1 MKYWSKSALTI
12 YRYLETMS
20 NTVDKIVLSTGK
32 TSYSSMLQKYQS
44 TYYQAGKMIEL
55 LERKRKMINL
65 KVAVEDSFASLSV
78 MDRRILGLV
87 YVDGI
92 KSEKVAKLLNM
103 SLRTF
108 FRRKFIA
115 LNNFSDSMEAKG
127 FNNEFFIKEYSKER
141 WFLSVYNEC
150 IQKNTNEDSLNGT
163 VVKRVISEVGQVELV
178 SSLY

>member
-20 NTVDKIVLSTGK
+20 STIDKIVVSTGK

-55 LERKRKMINL
+55 VERKRKMINL
-65 KVAVEDSFASLSV
+65 KIAVEDAFASLNV

-87 YVDGI
+87 YVDGV

-108 FRRKFIA
+108 FRRKIIA
-115 LNNFSDSMEAKG
+115 LSNFTEEMELAG
-127 FNNEFFIKEYSKER
+127 FNSEFFIKEYSKER
-141 WFLSVYNEC
+141 WFLSVYNDC
-150 IQKNTNEDSLNGT
+150 IQKGSNEDCLNGH
-163 VVKRVISEVGQVELV
+163 VVKRVLNEVGQVEMV
-178 SSLY
+178 NDAY

>member
-20 NTVDKIVLSTGK
+20 NTIDKIVISTGK
-32 TSYSSMLQKYQS
+32 TSYSSLLQKYQS
-44 TYYQAGKMIEL
+44 TYYQTGKMIEL
-55 LERKRKMINL
+55 VERKRKMINL
-65 KVAVEDSFASLSV
+65 KIAVEDAFSSLNV

-87 YVDGI
+87 FVDGV

-108 FRRKFIA
+108 FRRKITA
-115 LNNFSDSMEAKG
+115 LSNFTEAMEMAG
-127 FNNEFFIKEYSKER
+127 FNSEFFIREYSKER

-150 IQKNTNEDSLNGT
+150 IQKGSNEDSLTGY
-163 VVKRVISEVGQVELV
+163 VVKRVFNEVGQVEMV
-178 SSLY
+178 NY